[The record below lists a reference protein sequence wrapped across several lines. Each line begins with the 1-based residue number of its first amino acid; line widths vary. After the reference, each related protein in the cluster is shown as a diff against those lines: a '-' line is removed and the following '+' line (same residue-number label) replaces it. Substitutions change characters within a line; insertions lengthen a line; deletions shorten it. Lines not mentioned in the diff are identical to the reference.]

1 VSIKKLLLLIFAVVS
16 GFFIMRYLQTD
27 GESIQ
32 LSKLSQRLKEAQQA
46 FEDELSDSFEDLTS
60 DYNSRK

>member
-1 VSIKKLLLLIFAVVS
+1 MSLKKLVFLIFAVVS
-16 GFFIMRYLQTD
+16 GFLMMHYLQD
-27 GESIQ
+27 DAQSIQ

-46 FEDELSDSFEDLTS
+46 FEEELSDSVEDLTS

>member
-1 VSIKKLLLLIFAVVS
+1 MSLKKLVILILAVGS
-16 GFFIMRYLQTD
+16 GFFIMRYLQAGD
-27 GESIQ
+27 QSVQ

-46 FEDELSDSFEDLTS
+46 FEDELSDSLEDLAS

>member
-60 DYNSRK
+60 DYDSRK

>member
-1 VSIKKLLLLIFAVVS
+1 MSIKKLLLLMFAVVS

-60 DYNSRK
+60 DYDSRK

>member
-1 VSIKKLLLLIFAVVS
+1 VSLKKLVFLIFAVVS
-16 GFFIMRYLQTD
+16 GFLMMHYLQD
-27 GESIQ
+27 DAQSIQ

-46 FEDELSDSFEDLTS
+46 FEDELADSLEDLTS

>member
-1 VSIKKLLLLIFAVVS
+1 VSLKKSVLLIFAVVS
-16 GFFIMRYLQTD
+16 GFLIVRYLQDD
-27 GESIQ
+27 GQSIQ

-46 FEDELSDSFEDLTS
+46 FEEELSDSVEDLTS

>member
-1 VSIKKLLLLIFAVVS
+1 MSLKKLVFLIFAVVS
-16 GFFIMRYLQTD
+16 GFLIVRYLQDD
-27 GESIQ
+27 GQSIQ

-46 FEDELSDSFEDLTS
+46 FEEELADSVEDLTS

>member
-1 VSIKKLLLLIFAVVS
+1 MSLKKLVLLIFAVVA
-16 GFFIMRYLQTD
+16 GFLIVRYLQDD
-27 GESIQ
+27 GQSIQ

-46 FEDELSDSFEDLTS
+46 FEEELSDSVEDLTS

>member
-1 VSIKKLLLLIFAVVS
+1 MSLKKSVLLIFAVVS
-16 GFFIMRYLQTD
+16 GVLIVRYLQDD
-27 GESIQ
+27 GQSIQ

-46 FEDELSDSFEDLTS
+46 FEEELSDSVEDLTS

>member
-1 VSIKKLLLLIFAVVS
+1 MGIKKLLLLIFAVVS

>member
-1 VSIKKLLLLIFAVVS
+1 MSLKKLVLLIFAVVS
-16 GFFIMRYLQTD
+16 GFLIVRYLQDD
-27 GESIQ
+27 GQSIQ

-46 FEDELSDSFEDLTS
+46 FEEELSDSVEDLTS

>member
-1 VSIKKLLLLIFAVVS
+1 MSIKKLLLLIFAVVS

-46 FEDELSDSFEDLTS
+46 FEDELSGSFEDLTS
-60 DYNSRK
+60 DYDSRK

>member
-1 VSIKKLLLLIFAVVS
+1 MSIKKLLLLIFAVVS

>member
-1 VSIKKLLLLIFAVVS
+1 MSLKKLVFLIFAVVS
-16 GFFIMRYLQTD
+16 GFLIVRYLQDD
-27 GESIQ
+27 GQSIQ

-46 FEDELSDSFEDLTS
+46 FEDELSDSLEDLTS

>member
-60 DYNSRK
+60 DYESRK

>member
-1 VSIKKLLLLIFAVVS
+1 
-16 GFFIMRYLQTD
+16 MRYLQAD
-27 GESIQ
+27 GQSMQ

-46 FEDELSDSFEDLTS
+46 FEDELSDSLEDLTS

>member
-1 VSIKKLLLLIFAVVS
+1 MSLKKLVLLIFAVVS
-16 GFFIMRYLQTD
+16 GFLIMRYLQDD
-27 GESIQ
+27 GQSIQ

-46 FEDELSDSFEDLTS
+46 FEDELSDSLEDLAS

>member
-1 VSIKKLLLLIFAVVS
+1 MSIKKLLLLIFAVVS

-46 FEDELSDSFEDLTS
+46 FEDELSDSIEDLTS
-60 DYNSRK
+60 DYDSRK

>member
-1 VSIKKLLLLIFAVVS
+1 MSLKKLLLLIFAVVS
-16 GFFIMRYLQTD
+16 GFLIMRYLQDD
-27 GESIQ
+27 GQSIQ

-46 FEDELSDSFEDLTS
+46 FEDELSDSLEDLTS

>member
-1 VSIKKLLLLIFAVVS
+1 MSLKKLVFLIFAVVS
-16 GFFIMRYLQTD
+16 GFLIVRYLQDD
-27 GESIQ
+27 GQSIQ

-46 FEDELSDSFEDLTS
+46 FEEELSDSVEDLTS

>member
-1 VSIKKLLLLIFAVVS
+1 MSLKKSVLLIFAVVS
-16 GFFIMRYLQTD
+16 GFLIVRYLQDD
-27 GESIQ
+27 GQSIQ

-46 FEDELSDSFEDLTS
+46 FEEELSDSVEDLTS

>member
-1 VSIKKLLLLIFAVVS
+1 MSLKKLVLLIFAVVS
-16 GFFIMRYLQTD
+16 GFLIMRYLQND
-27 GESIQ
+27 GQSIQ

-46 FEDELSDSFEDLTS
+46 FEDELSDSLEDLTS

>member
-1 VSIKKLLLLIFAVVS
+1 VSLKKLVFLIFAVVS
-16 GFFIMRYLQTD
+16 GFLIVRYLQDD
-27 GESIQ
+27 GQSIQ

-46 FEDELSDSFEDLTS
+46 FEEELSDSVEDLTS

>member
-1 VSIKKLLLLIFAVVS
+1 VSLKKLLLLIFAVVS
-16 GFFIMRYLQTD
+16 GFLIMRYLQDD
-27 GESIQ
+27 GQSIQ

-46 FEDELSDSFEDLTS
+46 FEDELSDSLEDLAS

>member
-1 VSIKKLLLLIFAVVS
+1 MSIKKLLLLIFAVVS

-60 DYNSRK
+60 DYDSRK

>member
-1 VSIKKLLLLIFAVVS
+1 MSLKKVVLLIFAVVA
-16 GFFIMRYLQTD
+16 GFLIVRYLQDD
-27 GESIQ
+27 GQSIQ

-46 FEDELSDSFEDLTS
+46 FEEELSDSVEDLTS

>member
-1 VSIKKLLLLIFAVVS
+1 MSLKKLVLLIFAVVS
-16 GFFIMRYLQTD
+16 GFLIMRYLQAD
-27 GESIQ
+27 GQSMQ

-46 FEDELSDSFEDLTS
+46 FEDELSDSLEDLTS